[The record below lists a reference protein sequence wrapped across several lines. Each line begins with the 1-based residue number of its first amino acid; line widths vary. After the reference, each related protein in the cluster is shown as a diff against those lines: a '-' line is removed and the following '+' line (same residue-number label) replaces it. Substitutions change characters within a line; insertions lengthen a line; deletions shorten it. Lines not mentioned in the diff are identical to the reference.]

1 MKPAFEH
8 SNLDQSS
15 DSSLKAMKVGEI
27 ESTEDKSPST
37 SKDLNKT
44 TNWYDNYTALLYNS
58 DSDDEDLTKAI
69 KASLEEQNMAIQL
82 SLEESDK
89 EKSTPVTNPLKVIE
103 NFVTTNI
110 LPAIDEKSITL
121 IINRKNVRSITF

>member
-89 EKSTPVTNPLKVIE
+89 EKAHLSQ
-103 NFVTTNI
+103 I
-110 LPAIDEKSITL
+110 L
-121 IINRKNVRSITF
+121 